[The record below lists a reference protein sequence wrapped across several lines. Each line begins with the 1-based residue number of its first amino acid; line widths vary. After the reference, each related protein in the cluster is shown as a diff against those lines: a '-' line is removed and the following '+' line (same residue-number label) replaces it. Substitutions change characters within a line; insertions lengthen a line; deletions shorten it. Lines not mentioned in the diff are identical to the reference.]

1 MVERSPMMEKI
12 AIVGSGDLA
21 ARVARSC
28 EKLGIATLTLF
39 DPAGLPPYY
48 YSNPEQSV
56 PIEGL
61 RESTPAAIAAVI
73 EAAKERGAQAIYPAT
88 PLFGAR
94 VALSQAASEAG
105 LIFIGSAP
113 DALVRMHDRVAL
125 RELARIAGVRTIP
138 ASEGP
143 LPEDE
148 QELFAIARTLGL
160 PLRIKPALIDPSTD
174 AAIATVEELAD
185 LPAALERSRAAL
197 SALPEG
203 SPGRDTALFLEQEID
218 RPRVLLV
225 PVLVDK
231 FGDSLA
237 LPERESSVRRGD
249 LVLIDESPA
258 PALRGLPQSELKR
271 QTLLDTAARIALE
284 SGAIGAL
291 CVEFLLDSD
300 QRLYVHAL
308 RPGLFGAVGATEM
321 STGRDLAEAQIRL
334 ASGEHL
340 LATYRD
346 RPIAGHAIEARVRT
360 EATPHNPALGPKPDA
375 IRALRWPPVVPG
387 AMRIEASLATGVVI
401 APEDELLIASV
412 VTYGQTRHQAFL
424 TLDRVLSETTIEPIV
439 CNLRLLRDI
448 LGDESYRAGQYDTGF
463 VDRLLKELR
472 TPQVKEAS

>member
-1 MVERSPMMEKI
+1 
-12 AIVGSGDLA
+12 
-21 ARVARSC
+21 
-28 EKLGIATLTLF
+28 
-39 DPAGLPPYY
+39 
-48 YSNPEQSV
+48 
-56 PIEGL
+56 
-61 RESTPAAIAAVI
+61 
-73 EAAKERGAQAIYPAT
+73 
-88 PLFGAR
+88 
-94 VALSQAASEAG
+94 
-105 LIFIGSAP
+105 
-113 DALVRMHDRVAL
+113 
-125 RELARIAGVRTIP
+125 
-138 ASEGP
+138 
-143 LPEDE
+143 
-148 QELFAIARTLGL
+148 
-160 PLRIKPALIDPSTD
+160 LIDPSTD
-174 AAIATVEELAD
+174 AAISTVEEPAELA
-185 LPAALERSRAAL
+185 AALQRARAAL
-197 SALPEG
+197 AALPEG
-203 SPGRDTALFLEQEID
+203 SPGRDSALFIEQEID
-218 RPRVLLV
+218 RPRILIV

-231 FGDSLA
+231 FGDALA

-249 LVLIDESPA
+249 LALIDESPA

-300 QRLYVHAL
+300 QRLHVHAL
-308 RPGLFGAVGATEM
+308 RPGLYGAVGATEM

-340 LATYRD
+340 LASYRD

-387 AMRIEASLATGVVI
+387 AMRIETSLAPGIVI

-439 CNLRLLRDI
+439 SNLRLLRDI

-472 TPQVKEAS
+472 APQVKEAS